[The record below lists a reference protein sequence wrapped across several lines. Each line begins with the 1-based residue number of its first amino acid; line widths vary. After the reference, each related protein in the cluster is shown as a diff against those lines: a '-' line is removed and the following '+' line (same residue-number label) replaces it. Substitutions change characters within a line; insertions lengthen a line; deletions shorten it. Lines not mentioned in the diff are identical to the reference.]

1 MPQGWNMENKNCG
14 NDIGQAIQF
23 LQINKS
29 QGNIKEKVREPAG
42 YRESLIV
49 MCWPNMD
56 PSSKKNLWKKIDNWK
71 FEQSDYL
78 IIVRIYWSIF

>member
-1 MPQGWNMENKNCG
+1 MENKNCG

-23 LQINKS
+23 LQINKL
-29 QGNIKEKVREPAG
+29 QGNIKEKAREPAG

-49 MCWPNMD
+49 MGRPNMD
-56 PSSKKNLWKKIDNWK
+56 PSSKKKLWKKIDNWK

-78 IIVRIYWSIF
+78 MIVRIYWSIF